1 AHSSLNSGVKVR
13 LVFLFIKS
21 PVLCCGENITF
32 HQVAKFSVPLQG
44 MFSGYRVP
52 QSRDIAPIVTFQI
65 DRGLKMW
72 H

>member
-32 HQVAKFSVPLQG
+32 HQVAKFSVPLQPDWAGGG
-44 MFSGYRVP
+44 MESVCVSAESSATR
-52 QSRDIAPIVTFQI
+52 
-65 DRGLKMW
+65 
-72 H
+72 